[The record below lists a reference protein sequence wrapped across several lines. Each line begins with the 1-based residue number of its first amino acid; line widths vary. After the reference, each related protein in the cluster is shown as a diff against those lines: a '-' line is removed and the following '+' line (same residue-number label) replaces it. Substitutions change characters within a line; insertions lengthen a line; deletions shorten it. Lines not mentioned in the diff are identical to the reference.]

1 MADSTRPQNLE
12 EVCTVYAKAFAG
24 DLEALVGVKVKLGRP
39 EVATAA
45 PGGIALD
52 SDPIALTRCRN
63 KNDDEQT
70 YFWVVSRALA
80 VTLGGMLMG
89 YPEESMKESR
99 AQPMDEELLDA
110 FGEVMNLGTAVMSRL
125 FTDDYNL
132 PPVGVVETSQIEK
145 PKADVAWLEGEAFA
159 VARFEF
165 ELEGFEDST
174 LTVAFPP
181 SAAHH
186 WFGYAIGPYGR
197 ASKAA
202 SVASGEIEPTSVVFI
217 EPDEETRNDIEDL
230 EDDFVHSIWT
240 IDPDEFDP
248 DELTE
253 FADVGAFFIEWDL
266 DTRTGLDF
274 LECLRGDEITRGAA
288 IVMMSTDPTEAKVRT
303 AIRSGADSFIAKPFE
318 TVELDGRLNP
328 LLAQRQQSES

>member
-1 MADSTRPQNLE
+1 MSDSTKPQNLE
-12 EVCTVYAKAFAG
+12 EVCTAYAKAFAG

-39 EVATAA
+39 EVATAE
-45 PGGIALD
+45 PDEVSLER
-52 SDPIALTRCRN
+52 DPVALTRCHN
-63 KNDDEQT
+63 KNDDEQV

-80 VTLGGMLMG
+80 STLGGMLMG
-89 YPEESMKESR
+89 YPEERMKESR

-132 PPVGVVETSQIEK
+132 PPVGVVETEQVDK
-145 PKADVAWLEGEAFA
+145 PKADTSWIEGEAFA
-159 VARFEF
+159 VARFPF
-165 ELEGFEDST
+165 ELEGFEDET

-181 SAAHH
+181 NAAHH
-186 WFGYAIGPYGR
+186 WFGYAIGSYAR
-197 ASKAA
+197 TSKAT
-202 SVASGEIEPTSVVFI
+202 SVVSGEVEPTSVVFI

-248 DELTE
+248 DELAE

-266 DTRTGLDF
+266 ATRTGLDL
-274 LECLRGDEITRGAA
+274 LECLRGDDITRGAA

-303 AIRSGADSFIAKPFE
+303 ALRSGADSFIAKPFE
-318 TVELDGRLNP
+318 LEELDGRLHP
-328 LLAQRQQSES
+328 LLLQRQQG